1 MFILIIGSAPDAL
14 EAKNFKRELFDG
26 LVTINNAWNVRK
38 DWDYCIFPDDFPE
51 NRRPTGNNEQR
62 LIGSEQY
69 VPLQNKYGGFV
80 YSGGTMAFTAGYWA
94 LGHFNPRAIAYI
106 GCDMVYDEKK
116 THFYGRGTPDPLRED
131 PTLKNLKAKSARLE
145 AIAASQNCSIF
156 NLSKRPKSNLVF
168 RRNSLE
174 NITEEP
180 IPRRVNTEL
189 LKFVLEKEKSLGYF
203 IKNGKY
209 WKHLAEFDQKKIDI
223 LDGLWNEVIYSDR

>member
-1 MFILIIGSAPDAL
+1 MFVLIIGSAPDAL
-14 EAKNFKRELFDG
+14 EAQSFNRELFQQ
-26 LVTINNAWNVRK
+26 VVAINNAWNVRN

-51 NRRPTGNNEQR
+51 NRRPNENNEQR

-80 YSGGTMAFTAGYWA
+80 YSGGTMAFTAGYWV

-116 THFYGRGTPDPLRED
+116 THFYGKGTPDPLRED

-174 NITEEP
+174 NILEDPT
-180 IPRRVNTEL
+180 PRKVNTEL
-189 LKFVLEKEKSLGYF
+189 LKLVLEKEKSLGYF

-209 WKHLAEFDQKKIDI
+209 WKHLAKFDQKKIDI
-223 LDGLWNEVIYSDR
+223 LDDLWNEVIQTD

>member
-1 MFILIIGSAPDAL
+1 MFVLIIGSAPDAL
-14 EAKNFKRELFDG
+14 EAQSFNRELFQQ
-26 LVTINNAWNVRK
+26 VVAINNAWNVRS

-51 NRRPTGNNEQR
+51 NRRPNENNEQR

-80 YSGGTMAFTAGYWA
+80 YSGGTMAFTAGYWV
-94 LGHFNPRAIAYI
+94 LGHFNPKAIAYI
-106 GCDMVYDEKK
+106 GCDMVYDGET
-116 THFYGRGTPDPLRED
+116 THFYGKGTPDPLRKD

-174 NITEEP
+174 NIPEDPT
-180 IPRRVNTEL
+180 PRRVNTEL
-189 LKFVLEKEKSLGYF
+189 LKLVLEKEKSLGYF

-209 WKHLAEFDQKKIDI
+209 WKHLADFDQKKIDI
-223 LDGLWNEVIYSDR
+223 LDGLWNEVIHSD

>member
-1 MFILIIGSAPDAL
+1 LFVLIIGSAPDAL
-14 EAKNFKRELFDG
+14 EAQSFNRELFQQ
-26 LVTINNAWNVRK
+26 VVAINNAWNVRS
-38 DWDYCIFPDDFPE
+38 DWNYCIFPDDFPK
-51 NRRPTGNNEQR
+51 NRRPNENNEQR

-80 YSGGTMAFTAGYWA
+80 YSGGTMAFTAGYWV

-106 GCDMVYDEKK
+106 GCDMVYDGKK

-174 NITEEP
+174 NIPEEP
-180 IPRRVNTEL
+180 TPRRVNTEL
-189 LKFVLEKEKSLGYF
+189 LKVVLEKEKSLGYF

-209 WKHLAEFDQKKIDI
+209 WKHLAEFDQKKID
-223 LDGLWNEVIYSDR
+223 LMDNLWSKVIHPN

>member
-1 MFILIIGSAPDAL
+1 MFVLIIGSAPDAL
-14 EAKNFKRELFDG
+14 EAQSFNRELFQQ
-26 LVTINNAWNVRK
+26 VVAINNAWNVRS

-51 NRRPTGNNEQR
+51 KRRPNENNEQR

-80 YSGGTMAFTAGYWA
+80 YSGGTMAFTAGYWV

-116 THFYGRGTPDPLRED
+116 THFYGRGTPDPLRKD

-174 NITEEP
+174 NIPEEP
-180 IPRRVNTEL
+180 TPRRVNTEL
-189 LKFVLEKEKSLGYF
+189 LKVVLEKEKSLGYF

-209 WKHLAEFDQKKIDI
+209 WKHLGEFDQKKIDI
-223 LDGLWNEVIYSDR
+223 LDDLWNEVIHSD

>member
-1 MFILIIGSAPDAL
+1 MFVLIIGSAPDAL
-14 EAKNFKRELFDG
+14 EAQSFNREIFQQI
-26 LVTINNAWNVRK
+26 VAINNAWNVRS

-51 NRRPTGNNEQR
+51 NRRPNENNEQR

-80 YSGGTMAFTAGYWA
+80 YSGGTMAFTAGYWV

-168 RRNSLE
+168 RRSSLE
-174 NITEEP
+174 KIVEEGY
-180 IPRRVNTEL
+180 PRSVNTNL
-189 LKFVLEKEKSLGYF
+189 LDSVLQQEKQLDYF
-203 IKNGKY
+203 IEDGKY
-209 WKHLAEFDQKKIDI
+209 WKHLDRIDQEKIDY
-223 LDGLWNEVIYSDR
+223 LDKTWSRVIERG

>member
-1 MFILIIGSAPDAL
+1 MFVLIIGSAPDAL
-14 EAKNFKRELFDG
+14 EAQSFNRELFQQ
-26 LVTINNAWNVRK
+26 VVAINNAWNVRS

-51 NRRPTGNNEQR
+51 NRRPNENNEQR

-80 YSGGTMAFTAGYWA
+80 YSGGTMAFTAGYWV

-131 PTLKNLKAKSARLE
+131 PTLKNLRAKSARLE

-174 NITEEP
+174 NILEDST
-180 IPRRVNTEL
+180 PRRVNTEL
-189 LKFVLEKEKSLGYF
+189 LKLVLEKEKSLGYF
-203 IKNGKY
+203 IRNGKY
-209 WKHLAEFDQKKIDI
+209 WKHLADFDQKKIDI
-223 LDGLWNEVIYSDR
+223 LDGLWNEVIHSD

>member
-1 MFILIIGSAPDAL
+1 MFVLIIGSAPDAL
-14 EAKNFKRELFDG
+14 EAQSFNRELFQQ
-26 LVTINNAWNVRK
+26 VVAINNAWNVRS
-38 DWDYCIFPDDFPE
+38 DWDYCIFPDDFPG
-51 NRRPTGNNEQR
+51 NRRPNENDEQR

-80 YSGGTMAFTAGYWA
+80 YSGGTMAFTAGYWV

-174 NITEEP
+174 NIPKEP
-180 IPRRVNTEL
+180 TPRRVNTEL
-189 LKFVLEKEKSLGYF
+189 LKLVLEKEKSLGYF

-209 WKHLAEFDQKKIDI
+209 WKHLADFDQKKIDI
-223 LDGLWNEVIYSDR
+223 LDGLWNEVIQSD

>member
-1 MFILIIGSAPDAL
+1 MFVLIIGSAPDAL
-14 EAKNFKRELFDG
+14 EAQSFNRDLFQQ
-26 LVTINNAWNVRK
+26 VVAINNAWNVRS
-38 DWDYCIFPDDFPE
+38 DWNYCIFPDDFPE
-51 NRRPTGNNEQR
+51 NRRPNENNEQR

-80 YSGGTMAFTAGYWA
+80 YSGGTMAFTAGYWV
-94 LGHFNPRAIAYI
+94 LGHFNPRVIAYI

-116 THFYGRGTPDPLRED
+116 THFYGRGAPDPLRDD

-168 RRNSLE
+168 RRNRLE
-174 NITEEP
+174 NIPEEP
-180 IPRRVNTEL
+180 TPRRVNTEL
-189 LKFVLEKEKSLGYF
+189 LKLVLEKEKSLGYF

-209 WKHLAEFDQKKIDI
+209 WKHLADFDQKKIDI
-223 LDGLWNEVIYSDR
+223 LDGLWNEVIHSD

>member
-1 MFILIIGSAPDAL
+1 MFVLIIGSAPDAL
-14 EAKNFKRELFDG
+14 EAQSFNRELFQQ
-26 LVTINNAWNVRK
+26 VVAINNAWNVRS

-51 NRRPTGNNEQR
+51 NRRPNENNEQR

-80 YSGGTMAFTAGYWA
+80 YSGGTMAFTAGYWV

-174 NITEEP
+174 NIPEDPT
-180 IPRRVNTEL
+180 PRRVNTEL
-189 LKFVLEKEKSLGYF
+189 LKLVLEKEKSLGYF

-209 WKHLAEFDQKKIDI
+209 WKHLADFDQKKIDI
-223 LDGLWNEVIYSDR
+223 LDDLWNEVIYLD

>member
-14 EAKNFKRELFDG
+14 EAQSFNREHFHC
-26 LVTINNAWNVRK
+26 LVAINNAWNVRK

-51 NRRPTGNNEQR
+51 NRRPNEDRDQK

-69 VPLQNKYGGFV
+69 VPIQNKFGGFV

-94 LGHFNPRAIAYI
+94 LGHFNPKAIAYI
-106 GCDMVYDEKK
+106 GCDMIYDEKD

-145 AIAASQNCSIF
+145 ALAASQNCSVF
-156 NLSKRPKSNLVF
+156 NLSKKPRSNLIF

-174 NITEEP
+174 KIPEECT
-180 IPRRVNTEL
+180 PRSVNRDL
-189 LKFVLEKEKSLGYF
+189 LKVALQQEKRLGYYVED
-203 IKNGKY
+203 GKY
-209 WKHLAEFDQKKIDI
+209 WKYLAKFDQEKIDA
-223 LDGLWNEVIYSDR
+223 LDTLWHKIMELD

>member
-1 MFILIIGSAPDAL
+1 LFVLIIGSAPDAL
-14 EAKNFKRELFDG
+14 EAKSFNRELFQQ
-26 LVTINNAWNVRK
+26 VVAINNAWNVRS

-51 NRRPTGNNEQR
+51 NRRPNENNEQR

-80 YSGGTMAFTAGYWA
+80 YSGGTMAFTAGYWV
-94 LGHFNPRAIAYI
+94 LGHFKPKAIAYI
-106 GCDMVYDEKK
+106 GCDMVYDGEE
-116 THFYGRGTPDPLRED
+116 THFYGKGTPDPLRKD

-174 NITEEP
+174 NIPEEP
-180 IPRRVNTEL
+180 TPRKVNREL
-189 LKFVLEKEKSLGYF
+189 LKVVLEKEKKLGYF
-203 IKNGKY
+203 IENGRY
-209 WKHLAEFDQKKIDI
+209 WKHLSDFDQKKIDI
-223 LDGLWNEVIYSDR
+223 LDNLWNEVIHSD

>member
-1 MFILIIGSAPDAL
+1 MFVLIIGSAPDAL
-14 EAKNFKRELFDG
+14 EAQSFNRELFQQ
-26 LVTINNAWNVRK
+26 VVAINNAWNVRS
-38 DWDYCIFPDDFPE
+38 DWDYCIFPDDFPA
-51 NRRPTGNNEQR
+51 NRRPNENDDQR
-62 LIGSEQY
+62 LISSEQY

-80 YSGGTMAFTAGYWA
+80 YSGGTMAFTAGYWV

-156 NLSKRPKSNLVF
+156 NLSKKPKSNLVF

-174 NITEEP
+174 NIPEDPT
-180 IPRRVNTEL
+180 PRRVNTEL
-189 LKFVLEKEKSLGYF
+189 LKLVLEKEKSLGYF

-209 WKHLAEFDQKKIDI
+209 WKHLADFDQKKIDI
-223 LDGLWNEVIYSDR
+223 LDGLWNEVIQSD

>member
-1 MFILIIGSAPDAL
+1 MFVLIIGSAPDAL
-14 EAKNFKRELFDG
+14 EAQSFNRKLFQQ
-26 LVTINNAWNVRK
+26 VVAINNAWNVRS

-51 NRRPTGNNEQR
+51 NRRPNENNEQR

-80 YSGGTMAFTAGYWA
+80 YSGGTMAFTAGYWV

-131 PTLKNLKAKSARLE
+131 PTLKNLRAKSARLE

-168 RRNSLE
+168 RRNTLE
-174 NITEEP
+174 NIPKEP
-180 IPRRVNTEL
+180 TPRRVNSDL
-189 LKFVLEKEKSLGYF
+189 LKVVLEKEKRLGYF
-203 IKNGKY
+203 IKNGEY
-209 WKHLAEFDQKKIDI
+209 WKHLSKFDQKKIDI
-223 LDGLWNEVIYSDR
+223 LDELWGQVIQLD

>member
-1 MFILIIGSAPDAL
+1 MFVLIIGSAPDAL
-14 EAKNFKRELFDG
+14 EAQSFNRELFQQ
-26 LVTINNAWNVRK
+26 VVAINNAWNVRS
-38 DWDYCIFPDDFPE
+38 DWDYSIFPDDFPE
-51 NRRPTGNNEQR
+51 NRRPNENNEQR

-80 YSGGTMAFTAGYWA
+80 YSGGTMAFTAGYWV

-106 GCDMVYDEKK
+106 GCDMVYDGKK

-174 NITEEP
+174 NMPEEP
-180 IPRRVNTEL
+180 TPRRVDTKL
-189 LKFVLEKEKSLGYF
+189 LKVVLEKEKSLGYF

-209 WKHLAEFDQKKIDI
+209 WKHLADFDQKKIDI
-223 LDGLWNEVIYSDR
+223 LDDLWNKVIYSD

>member
-1 MFILIIGSAPDAL
+1 MFVLIIGSAPDAL
-14 EAKNFKRELFDG
+14 EAQSFNRELFQQ
-26 LVTINNAWNVRK
+26 VVAINNAWNVRS
-38 DWDYCIFPDDFPE
+38 DWDYCIFPDDFPG
-51 NRRPTGNNEQR
+51 NRRPNENDEQR

-80 YSGGTMAFTAGYWA
+80 YSGGTMAFTAGYWV

-116 THFYGRGTPDPLRED
+116 THFYGRGNPDPLRED

-168 RRNSLE
+168 RRKSLE
-174 NITEEP
+174 NILEEP
-180 IPRRVNTEL
+180 SPRRVNTKL
-189 LKFVLEKEKSLGYF
+189 LKLVLEKEKSLGYF

-209 WKHLAEFDQKKIDI
+209 WKHLADFDQKKIDI
-223 LDGLWNEVIYSDR
+223 LDGLWNEVIQSD

>member
-1 MFILIIGSAPDAL
+1 MFVLIIGSAPDAL
-14 EAKNFKRELFDG
+14 EAISFNRELFQQ
-26 LVTINNAWNVRK
+26 VVAINNAWNVRS

-51 NRRPTGNNEQR
+51 NRRPNENNEQR

-80 YSGGTMAFTAGYWA
+80 YSGGTMAFTAGYWV

-116 THFYGRGTPDPLRED
+116 THFYGSGTPDPLRED
-131 PTLKNLKAKSARLE
+131 PTLRNLKAKSARLE

-174 NITEEP
+174 NIPEDPT
-180 IPRRVNTEL
+180 PRRVNTEL
-189 LKFVLEKEKSLGYF
+189 LKLVLEKEKSLGYF
-203 IKNGKY
+203 IENGKY
-209 WKHLAEFDQKKIDI
+209 WKHLADFDQKKIDI
-223 LDGLWNEVIYSDR
+223 LDGLWNEVIQSD